1 MKVVLLQDVKSIGKK
16 GELVNVSDGYARN
29 FLLPRKL
36 AKEANAQA
44 MNELKNAEAAREYKI
59 KTETENAQKN
69 ASALSGKTL
78 KIYAKPG
85 QGGKIFGSVTAKELA
100 EEIKRQFGIEVDK
113 RKVVLPMDIKAFGTY
128 NFDVKFYAGITA
140 TMSVAVCEKDSDTA
154 PFPPREGLWPFPAGG
169 REGWKFGK
177 AVDET
182 WITGWTG
189 CWTPRPSRERRCLSA

>member
-69 ASALSGKTL
+69 AGALSGKTL

-85 QGGKIFGSVTAKELA
+85 QASVTAKEIA
-100 EEIKRQFGIEVDK
+100 EEIKKQFGIEVDK

-128 NFDVKFYAGITA
+128 NFDVKFYGGITA
-140 TMSVAVCEKDSDTA
+140 SMSVAVCEKN
-154 PFPPREGLWPFPAGG
+154 
-169 REGWKFGK
+169 
-177 AVDET
+177 
-182 WITGWTG
+182 
-189 CWTPRPSRERRCLSA
+189 